1 MRGSR
6 PSRSLPLFPPAPP
19 DWLRAGARFFFSRLT
34 TRPPACLIAR
44 PQQLGLQMIGEA
56 SALGLVMGVLW
67 RISHANEKAQYDK
80 YYANL
85 RASLKED

>member
-1 MRGSR
+1 
-6 PSRSLPLFPPAPP
+6 
-19 DWLRAGARFFFSRLT
+19 
-34 TRPPACLIAR
+34 
-44 PQQLGLQMIGEA
+44 MIGEA
-56 SALGLVMGVLW
+56 TALGLVMGILW